1 MSMTNVN
8 QGALLRSLAAWA
20 MMFSFAAC
28 GQSPATKAS
37 VRLSAAVNP
46 VDTTITLEWEAFT
59 GTTGFTVYRRP
70 AGATTWGPAQVNL
83 PGTAAQWTD
92 EDVEMATAY
101 EYKVVRTG
109 NGTGYGYVRSGI
121 AVPEVDYR
129 GKVVLLVEAGIA
141 PQLSLQLEQLEDDL
155 NGDGWLVL
163 RHDVQAT
170 DEPQNVRALVV
181 ADHAAD
187 PVNVKL
193 VYIIGHVPVP
203 YSGNTNPDGHT
214 EHKGAWACDAY
225 YGELNGTWTDN
236 SVNAV
241 GGFPW
246 NINVPG
252 DGKFDQSD
260 IPGALEVAVGR
271 VDLSALPSFGASEG
285 ALLSAYLSRAHG
297 YKTKAYTVPMTAVV
311 HDDLQWVSNPLAC
324 TGYMSAAP
332 CVGPGN
338 ITDLLPSMAPFI
350 DHYSTNDHLFTYHC
364 GAGLQGLDGFGNT
377 TFIGTTNGITTQQ
390 LASNTRGGIFN
401 LSFGSY
407 FGDWDNT
414 DNMLRAMIASGNGL
428 THAWSGI
435 PNWFLHPMAM
445 GEPIGNCALRSVN
458 NSNTDYSLQNG
469 GWQGQSMVQAHMA
482 LMGDPTLRMHYIA
495 PPSGL
500 IATNTDWYASFSWS
514 PSPEPVDGYLI
525 YAIDDTAGTIARIT
539 PTMVTDTFHVSNVQF
554 VQGRKFMVR
563 AVKLVATPSGSFH
576 DMSLGAIALASG
588 VLVPDCFGV
597 VGGSSIPGAAC
608 DDGNADTGND
618 VLDMSCACAGL
629 PLDCEGTPGGVAVP
643 GTSCDDGSITTG
655 NDVYDSACVCAGL
668 LIDCAGVPGGAELPG
683 STCDDGNVLTINDAY
698 DANCV
703 CVGIVD
709 GIEDA
714 AGHVFSIS
722 PNPASDRLHIA
733 TDREL
738 DGRFRVLS
746 VSGQELLHKSVKGRT
761 AQLDVSTLPSGN
773 YSLLYVPSGQGSNV
787 STVPFA
793 VVRR

>member
-1 MSMTNVN
+1 
-8 QGALLRSLAAWA
+8 
-20 MMFSFAAC
+20 MMFALTAC

-37 VRLSAAVNP
+37 VRLSAVVDAT
-46 VDTTITLEWEAFT
+46 DTTITVQWEAFA
-59 GTTGFTVYRRP
+59 GSTGFTVYRRA
-70 AGATTWGPAQVNL
+70 AGATVWGAPSASL

-92 EDVEMATAY
+92 SAVDFATAY
-101 EYKVVRTG
+101 EYKVVRSG

-141 PQLSLQLEQLEDDL
+141 PQLALQLEQLEDDL
-155 NGDGWLVL
+155 NGDGWIVL
-163 RHDVQAT
+163 RHDVQST
-170 DEPQNVRALVV
+170 DAPQSVRALVV

-187 PVNVKL
+187 PTNVKL

-241 GGFPW
+241 GGFSW

-260 IPGALEVAVGR
+260 IPGALELAVGR
-271 VDLSALPSFGASEG
+271 VDLSSLPSFGASED

-297 YKTKAYTVPMTAVV
+297 YKTKAYSVPMTAVV

-324 TGYMSAAP
+324 TGYMSTAP

-350 DHYSTNDHLFTYHC
+350 DHYGTNDNLFTYHC
-364 GAGLQGLDGFGNT
+364 GAGLQAVDGQGNT
-377 TFIGTTNGITTQQ
+377 QFVGTTNGITTQQ

-428 THAWSGI
+428 THVWSGI

-445 GEPIGNCALRSVN
+445 GEPIGNCALRSIN

-482 LMGDPTLRMHYIA
+482 LMGDPTLRMQYIA

-500 IATNTDWYASFSWS
+500 IATNSNWYASFSWS
-514 PSPEPVDGYLI
+514 PSAEPVDGYLI
-525 YAIDDTAGTIARIT
+525 YAMDDTAGTITRIT

-554 VQGRKFMVR
+554 SQGRKFMVR
-563 AVKLVATPSGSFH
+563 AVKLVTTPSGSFR

-608 DDGNADTGND
+608 DDGNAGTGADVIDTMC
-618 VLDMSCACAGL
+618 VCAGL
-629 PLDCEGTPGGVAVP
+629 LLDCEGTPGGTALP
-643 GTSCDDGSITTG
+643 GTLCDDGLSTTG
-655 NDVYDSACVCAGL
+655 NDMYDAACACVGL
-668 LIDCAGVPGGAELPG
+668 LIDCTGVPGGIALPG
-683 STCDDGNVLTINDAY
+683 STCDDGNAQTINDAY
-698 DANCV
+698 DASCT

-709 GIEDA
+709 GIGELV
-714 AGHVFSIS
+714 GPVFSLS
-722 PNPASDRLHIA
+722 PNPAADHLRITSDI
-733 TDREL
+733 EL
-738 DGRFRVLS
+738 DGVFSVLS
-746 VSGQELLHKSVKGRT
+746 ASGQQVMKSNARGR
-761 AQLDVSTLPSGN
+761 AVVLDVSRLSSGS
-773 YSLLYVPSGQGSNV
+773 YALRYD
-787 STVPFA
+787 PFA
-793 VVRR
+793 HGAGSSKVAFSVVRR

>member
-1 MSMTNVN
+1 MSMTLVN
-8 QGALLRSLAAWA
+8 STKLRRSLSAWA
-20 MMFSFAAC
+20 MMLALVSC
-28 GQSPATKAS
+28 GQSPANKAA
-37 VRLSAAVNP
+37 VQLSAAVSSA
-46 VDTTITLEWEAFT
+46 DSTITVQWEPFAGST
-59 GTTGFTVYRRP
+59 GYTVYRRL
-70 AGATTWGPAQVNL
+70 AGATTWGVAVANL

-92 EDVEMATAY
+92 GAVDIATAY
-101 EYKVVRTG
+101 EYKVVRAG

-121 AVPEVDYR
+121 AEPEVDHR
-129 GKVVLLVEAGIA
+129 GKVVLLVEAGMA
-141 PQLSLQLEQLEDDL
+141 GPLALQLQQLEDDL

-163 RHDVQAT
+163 RHDVQTT
-170 DEPQNVRALVV
+170 DSPQSVRALVA

-187 PVNVKL
+187 PANVKL

-225 YGELNGTWTDN
+225 YGEVNGTWTDN
-236 SVNAV
+236 TVNVV

-260 IPGALEVAVGR
+260 IPGALELAVGR
-271 VDLSALPSFGASEG
+271 VDLSALPSLGASEG
-285 ALLSAYLSRAHG
+285 ALLSAYLARAHG
-297 YKTKAYTVPMTAVV
+297 FKTKAYTVPMTAVV

-338 ITDLLPSMAPFI
+338 ITDLVPSMAPFF

-377 TFIGTTNGITTQQ
+377 TFIGTTNGLTTQQ

-414 DNMLRAMIASGNGL
+414 DNMLRAMIGSGNAL

-445 GEPIGNCALRSVN
+445 GEPIGNCALRSIN

-469 GWQGQSMVQAHMA
+469 GWQGQSMAQAHMA
-482 LMGDPTLRMHYIA
+482 LMGDPTLRMQYIA

-500 IATNTDWYASFSWS
+500 IATNTNWYASFSWS
-514 PSPEPVDGYLI
+514 PSPEPVEGYLI
-525 YAIDDTAGTIARIT
+525 YAIDDAAGTITRIT
-539 PTMVTDTFHVSNVQF
+539 PTIVTDTFHVSNGQF

-563 AVKLVATPSGSFH
+563 AVKLVTTPSGSYR

-588 VLVPDCFGV
+588 TLVPDCSGV
-597 VGGSSIPGAAC
+597 VGGASIPGAAC

-618 VLDMSCACAGL
+618 VLDSLCVCVGL
-629 PLDCEGTPGGVAVP
+629 PLDCEGTPGGTV
-643 GTSCDDGSITTG
+643 
-655 NDVYDSACVCAGL
+655 
-668 LIDCAGVPGGAELPG
+668 LPG
-683 STCDDGNVLTINDAY
+683 AICDDGNTQTINDAY
-698 DANCV
+698 DPNCT

-709 GIEDA
+709 GIGEVA
-714 AGHVFSIS
+714 RPAFTLA
-722 PNPASDRLHIA
+722 PNPVVGLLRISAEN
-733 TDREL
+733 EL
-738 DGRFRVLS
+738 DGTFSVLS
-746 VSGQELLHKSVKGRT
+746 TAGQEVMKASARGHSV
-761 AQLDVSTLPSGN
+761 QLDVSHLAPGT
-773 YSLLYVPSGQGSNV
+773 YSLVHRPV
-787 STVPFA
+787 SSTAAVSRTRFA
-793 VVRR
+793 IARR

>member
-1 MSMTNVN
+1 M
-8 QGALLRSLAAWA
+8 
-20 MMFSFAAC
+20 
-28 GQSPATKAS
+28 
-37 VRLSAAVNP
+37 RLSAVVNP
-46 VDTTITLEWEAFT
+46 TDTTITLVWEAFT

-70 AGATTWGPAQVNL
+70 AGATTWGPASVNL

-121 AVPEVDYR
+121 TVPEVDYR

-141 PQLSLQLEQLEDDL
+141 AQVALQLEQLEDDL

-170 DEPQNVRALVV
+170 DAPQSVRALVA

-187 PVNVKL
+187 PAYVKL

-225 YGELNGTWTDN
+225 YGELDGIWTDN
-236 SVNAV
+236 TVNAV

-252 DGKFDQSD
+252 DGKFDQND
-260 IPGALEVAVGR
+260 IPGALELAVGR

-285 ALLSAYLSRAHG
+285 ALLSAYLARAHG

-324 TGYMSAAP
+324 TGYMSAGP

-364 GAGLQGLDGFGNT
+364 GAGLQAVDGQGNT
-377 TFIGTTNGITTQQ
+377 QFIGTTNGITTQQ
-390 LASNTRGGIFN
+390 LAFNTRGGIFD

-428 THAWSGI
+428 AHVWSGI

-445 GEPIGNCALRSVN
+445 GEPIGYCALRSIN
-458 NSNTDYSLQNG
+458 NGNTDYSLQNG
-469 GWQGQSMVQAHMA
+469 GWQGQSMAQAHMA
-482 LMGDPTLRMHYIA
+482 LMGDPTLRMQYIA

-500 IATNTDWYASFSWS
+500 IATNTNWYASFSWS
-514 PSPEPVDGYLI
+514 PSTDPVDGYLI
-525 YAIDDTAGTIARIT
+525 YAIDDTAGTLVRVT
-539 PTMVTDTFHVSNVQF
+539 PTIVTDTFHVSNLQF
-554 VQGRKFMVR
+554 LQGRKYMVR
-563 AVKLVATPSGSFH
+563 AMKLVTTPSGSFR
-576 DMSLGAIALASG
+576 DMSLGAIASASG
-588 VLVPDCFGV
+588 VPVPDCFGV
-597 VGGSSIPGAAC
+597 IGGSSIPGAAC
-608 DDGNADTGND
+608 DDGNAGTGND
-618 VLDMSCACAGL
+618 VLDAQCVCAGL
-629 PLDCEGTPGGVAVP
+629 PLDCEGTPGGMAVP
-643 GTSCDDGSITTG
+643 GTPCDDGSSNTG
-655 NDVYDSACVCAGL
+655 NDLYDAACVCAGQ
-668 LIDCAGVPGGAELPG
+668 LIDCAGVPGGADLPG
-683 STCDDGNVLTINDAY
+683 STCDDGNAMTINDAY
-698 DANCV
+698 DANCI

-714 AGHVFSIS
+714 TGHTFSIA
-722 PNPASDRLHIA
+722 PNPANDLLRIT
-733 TDREL
+733 TDQDL
-738 DGRFRVLS
+738 DGRFRVIS
-746 VSGQELLHKSVKGRT
+746 ASGQEMLNTSAKGRRM
-761 AQLDVSTLPSGN
+761 QLDVSALPSGS
-773 YSLLYVPSGQGSNV
+773 YSLLYVPSERSS
-787 STVPFA
+787 STSKVPFA